1 MKVSSLLLKGI
12 VLLFASVGV
21 VFAQDQVHSM
31 SIVDAVNFA
40 LSHSASVQNAILD
53 ENSANAQ
60 KKEILGTGLPQLS
73 ANGSFQ
79 YFYKIPTSVLPNF
92 IGQSI
97 AASVPGMDPG
107 PDFIAVQFG
116 VPYNTS
122 IGLSLSQLIFS
133 GEYIVGVEAA
143 KVYAELMSKNI
154 QRTEIETKEAVVKA
168 YYSVLINRKRLN
180 IVDANILRI
189 EKLLTDTRALYQNGF
204 AEKLDVD
211 RLQVTLNN
219 LKSQKTKTETLVGLS
234 LDLLKFQMGMTVSNQ
249 LELTDSLETYSMKVN
264 EDITYSYDSRIEYK
278 MLATQQQ
285 LLNLNI
291 KRNKAGYLPT
301 LAGFAT
307 LNTQSFGSGN
317 KFDNFDFDK
326 QWYPNGV
333 LGLQLNWNVFDG
345 FQRKYRIQQADIA
358 LKKSKVDQKNL
369 ENAIDMQVNNSNL
382 VYENALITLES
393 QKENVQLA
401 EQVVKTAEIKYH
413 EGVGSSL
420 EISDANTSLIE
431 SQINL
436 LEAMYNMIIA
446 RIELQKATGKL

>member
-1 MKVSSLLLKGI
+1 
-12 VLLFASVGV
+12 
-21 VFAQDQVHSM
+21 
-31 SIVDAVNFA
+31 
-40 LSHSASVQNAILD
+40 
-53 ENSANAQ
+53 
-60 KKEILGTGLPQLS
+60 
-73 ANGSFQ
+73 
-79 YFYKIPTSVLPNF
+79 
-92 IGQSI
+92 
-97 AASVPGMDPG
+97 
-107 PDFIAVQFG
+107 
-116 VPYNTS
+116 
-122 IGLSLSQLIFS
+122 
-133 GEYIVGVEAA
+133 
-143 KVYAELMSKNI
+143 
-154 QRTEIETKEAVVKA
+154 
-168 YYSVLINRKRLN
+168 
-180 IVDANILRI
+180 
-189 EKLLTDTRALYQNGF
+189 
-204 AEKLDVD
+204 
-211 RLQVTLNN
+211 
-219 LKSQKTKTETLVGLS
+219 
-234 LDLLKFQMGMTVSNQ
+234 
-249 LELTDSLETYSMKVN
+249 MKVN

-291 KRNKAGYLPT
+291 RRNKAGYLPT

-317 KFDNFDFDK
+317 KFDNFDFNK

-401 EQVVKTAEIKYH
+401 EQVVKTAEIKYN